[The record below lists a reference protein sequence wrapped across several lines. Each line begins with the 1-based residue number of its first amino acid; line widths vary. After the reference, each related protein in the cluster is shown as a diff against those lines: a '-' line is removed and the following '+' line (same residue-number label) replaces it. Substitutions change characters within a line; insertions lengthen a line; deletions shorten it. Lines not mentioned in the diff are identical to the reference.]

1 MLRKSL
7 IAALSIVLATG
18 FTPSAS
24 ANEHE
29 ATQGIYTQNSNA
41 NTSTDLPYFEFS
53 NETENSVDAEV
64 KNGTLAMTEDGSV
77 NVLDNDGSVSYTLN
91 VDGVTPNGTPAQ
103 YEYQIDGNQVSVNWT
118 ESASQQIMSVQANSA
133 TDQYGLPADPADKA
147 ACLASI
153 LGMGIATASFIIA
166 TGGTSLALAGAGISY
181 LTSAAGTVLGCQV

>member
-103 YEYQIDGNQVSVNWT
+103 YDYQIDGNQVSVNWT
-118 ESASQQIMSVQANSA
+118 ESASQQIMSVQGNSA
-133 TDQYGLPADPADKA
+133 TESKEIVQQISMVYQQIRQIKP
-147 ACLASI
+147 LAS
-153 LGMGIATASFIIA
+153 
-166 TGGTSLALAGAGISY
+166 
-181 LTSAAGTVLGCQV
+181 QVFWAWESRLRHL